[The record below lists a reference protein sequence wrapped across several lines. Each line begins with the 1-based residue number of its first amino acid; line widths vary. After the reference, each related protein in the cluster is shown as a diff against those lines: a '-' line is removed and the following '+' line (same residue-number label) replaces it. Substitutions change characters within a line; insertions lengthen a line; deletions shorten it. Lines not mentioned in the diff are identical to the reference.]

1 VLVGGGIKGG
11 QAIGKTDANG
21 AEVIDRPI
29 SIKDFMASVCT
40 VLGID
45 YTKKAE
51 APGGRPV
58 RIVDEGAKPIGEL
71 VG

>member
-1 VLVGGGIKGG
+1 MVGGGIKGG
-11 QAIGKTDANG
+11 QTIGKTDQNG
-21 AEVIDRPI
+21 AAVIDRPI
-29 SIKDFMASVCT
+29 SVKDFMASVCT

-45 YTKKAE
+45 HTRKAE

-58 RIVDEGAKPIGEL
+58 RIVDEGAKPIRDL

>member
-11 QAIGKTDANG
+11 QTIGKTDGNG
-21 AEVIDRPI
+21 TAVSDRPI
-29 SIKDFMASVCT
+29 SIKDFMASVCEI
-40 VLGID
+40 LGID
-45 YTKKAE
+45 HTRKAE

-58 RIVDEGAKPIGEL
+58 RIVDEGAKPIREL